1 MNCDLSDTG
10 ILVTRASHQAES
22 LCNLIKA
29 HGGRVVLFPV
39 VEIQPLQP
47 TTLIS
52 SICNSDIVIFIS
64 PNAVHCGL
72 AALNKQSQLSGK
84 KIAAVGK
91 ATARALKA
99 EGVEVNIV
107 PQGKSDSE
115 ALLAHP
121 GLQQVM
127 GKAVVIVRG
136 IGGRPLLGDT
146 LLERGAQLS
155 YAEVYQRRCPT
166 TNSTPLLNQW
176 GKIQVVTSTSI
187 DMLHNLISLMGEK
200 GLPLLK
206 RTPLLVIS
214 SRMLQSAKALG
225 FQQIILARG
234 ASDQAI
240 FAALCQW
247 KQDSKEKCSY

>member
-1 MNCDLSDTG
+1 MTCDLSDIG
-10 ILVTRASHQAES
+10 ILVTRASHQAEP

-29 HGGRVVLFPV
+29 HGGRVLFFPV
-39 VEIQPLQP
+39 MEIQPLQP
-47 TTLIS
+47 NTLIS

-72 AALNKQSQLSGK
+72 AALNERSQLSGK

-91 ATARALKA
+91 ATAHALTA
-99 EGVEVNIV
+99 EGIEVDIV
-107 PQGKSDSE
+107 PLGRSDSE

-121 GLQQVM
+121 DLQQVM

-136 IGGRPLLGDT
+136 VGGRPLLGDT
-146 LLERGAQLS
+146 LLKRGAQLS
-155 YAEVYQRRCPT
+155 YAEVYQRCCPIT
-166 TNSTPLLNQW
+166 DSTPLLNQW
-176 GKIQVVTSTSI
+176 SKIQVVTSTSI
-187 DMLHNLISLMGEK
+187 EMLNNLILLIGEK
-200 GLPLLK
+200 GLTRLL

-214 SRMLQSAKALG
+214 SRMLQHAKALG
-225 FQQIILARG
+225 FRQIILANG

-247 KQDSKEKCSY
+247 KQNSKEKGP

>member
-1 MNCDLSDTG
+1 MSCDLSDTG
-10 ILVTRASHQAES
+10 ILVTRASHQAEP

-29 HGGRVVLFPV
+29 HGGRVVFFPV
-39 VEIQPLQP
+39 VEIQPLQS
-47 TTLIS
+47 TVLIS
-52 SICNSDIVIFIS
+52 SICNSDIIIFIS

-72 AALNKQSQLSGK
+72 AALNKHSQLSGK

-99 EGVEVNIV
+99 EGIV
-107 PQGKSDSE
+107 VDIMPLGESDSE

-127 GKAVVIVRG
+127 GKTVVIVRG
-136 IGGRPLLGDT
+136 VGGRPLLGDT
-146 LLERGAQLS
+146 LLKRGAQLS

-166 TNSTPLLNQW
+166 ADSTPLLNQW
-176 GKIQVVTSTSI
+176 SKIQVVTSTSI
-187 DMLHNLISLMGEK
+187 NMLNNLILLMGEK

-225 FQQIILARG
+225 FQQIILANG

-240 FAALCQW
+240 LATLCQW
-247 KQDSKEKCSY
+247 KQNFKEKDSY

>member
-1 MNCDLSDTG
+1 VSCDLSDTG

-29 HGGRVVLFPV
+29 HGGRVVFFPV
-39 VEIQPLQP
+39 MEIQPLQS

-52 SICNSDIVIFIS
+52 SIYNSDIIIFIS

-72 AALNKQSQLSGK
+72 AALNKRSQLNDK

-91 ATARALKA
+91 ATAYALKA
-99 EGVEVNIV
+99 EGVEADIV

-127 GKAVVIVRG
+127 GKTVVIVRG
-136 IGGRPLLGDT
+136 VGGRSLLGDT

-155 YAEVYQRRCPT
+155 YAEVYQRRCPAAD
-166 TNSTPLLNQW
+166 STSLLNQW
-176 GKIQVVTSTSI
+176 SKIQVVTSTSI
-187 DMLHNLISLMGEK
+187 DMLNNLISLIGEE

-225 FQQIILARG
+225 FQRIILASG

-240 FAALCQW
+240 LAALCQW
-247 KQDSKEKCSY
+247 KLDSKGES